1 MKRTLRLELWEV
13 GLDEFVQRDELRARP
28 FCVLQ
33 QCLVAWCLMT
43 SSECQVAVALEVF
56 VALEN
61 VQLRAVFRVA
71 AVKELREPLCL
82 C

>member
-1 MKRTLRLELWEV
+1 
-13 GLDEFVQRDELRARP
+13 
-28 FCVLQ
+28 
-33 QCLVAWCLMT
+33 MT

-82 C
+82 R